1 MKYYIIETDKKN
13 PLPDI
18 SGIFSQI
25 PIRYLT
31 LEYEHKLEDYYVLEM
46 KTGDETLLP
55 DIFTSPFLMVKR
67 DIFKVIM
74 MYMPEIKI
82 KYMSLVD
89 SEKKQCET
97 YVVPILD
104 IVEGKTIEETDFS
117 KKMLFYVSGVSERFV
132 VARLDLLESILR
144 RNAIGLK
151 IQEFSGIKRR

>member
-18 SGIFSQI
+18 SGIFSKI

-31 LEYEHKLEDYYVLEM
+31 SEYEHKLEDYYVFEM

-55 DIFTSPFLMVKR
+55 DIFTTPFLMVKSKL
-67 DIFKVIM
+67 FKTIL

-89 SEKKQCET
+89 SEKEECET
-97 YVVPILD
+97 YVIPILD
-104 IVEGKTIEETDFS
+104 VVERKTIEEPEIS
-117 KKMLFYVSGVSERFV
+117 ERVLFYVSGAYERYV
-132 VARLDLLESILR
+132 VARLDLLESLLR
-144 RNAIGLK
+144 RNLIGLK
-151 IQEFSGIKRR
+151 IHEFLEIGSR

>member
-1 MKYYIIETDKKN
+1 MKYYVIETDKKN

-31 LEYEHKLEDYYVLEM
+31 PEYEHKLEDYYVFEM

-55 DIFTSPFLMVKR
+55 DIFTAPFFMVKR
-67 DIFKVIM
+67 KLFKVIM

-89 SEKKQCET
+89 SVKEECET

-104 IVEGKTIEETDFS
+104 VVEGKTIEETDFS
-117 KKMLFYVSGVSERFV
+117 EKMLFYVSGGSERYV
-132 VARLDLLESILR
+132 VARLDLLESLLR

-151 IQEFSGIKRR
+151 IQEFSGIRRR